1 MMKKAMLFVAALLA
15 CHVANAQYFCTTEGT
30 ELHYVNYDE
39 VGQSVSDETMTVKNI
54 LQEGNTVKAS
64 YYAKIVT
71 TKAKNNTSYTLF
83 NWSYDGKNTVCTED
97 LMYGPYIASDSDP
110 DKYDEVARMMMLD
123 DRKFKGDNSFT
134 IKDSAQGGETIPDRS
149 YQLILNM
156 LKNEVNIS
164 GAAYMGEEQVHTRA
178 GKFDCIKIS
187 YLMRTKIVLK
197 SKTLRVTEWY
207 AKGVGLVKSEAYD
220 TKGKLDSKTL
230 LVKIDK

>member
-1 MMKKAMLFVAALLA
+1 M
-15 CHVANAQYFCTTEGT
+15 
-30 ELHYVNYDE
+30 
-39 VGQSVSDETMTVKNI
+39 
-54 LQEGNTVKAS
+54 KAS

-110 DKYDEVARMMMLD
+110 DKYDEVARMKMLD

-220 TKGKLDSKTL
+220 TKGKLDCKTL